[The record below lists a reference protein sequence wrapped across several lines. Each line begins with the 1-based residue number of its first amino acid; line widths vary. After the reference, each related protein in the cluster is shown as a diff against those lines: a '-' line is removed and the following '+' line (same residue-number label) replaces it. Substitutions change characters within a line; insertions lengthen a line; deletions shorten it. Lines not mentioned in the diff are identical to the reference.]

1 MNNCLRYNETVF
13 RQHGASDAANREFEN
28 AAFHRIF
35 IANCH
40 CPQHVKQRLCNCR
53 ASVCPSVRLSACLPA
68 CLSVCA
74 VRPPHAAGAGLQLWA
89 RRPCGRY
96 QSIAARPAVSIS
108 RAAAR
113 HAAANAGSATLS
125 AVVWEA
131 KHRLISFRVNL

>member
-13 RQHGASDAANREFEN
+13 TQHGASDAANGEFEN

-53 ASVCPSVRLSACLPA
+53 ASVRLSA

-74 VRPPHAAGAGLQLWA
+74 VRPPHAAAAGLQLQPGGHA
-89 RRPCGRY
+89 GDISRLLHDG
-96 QSIAARPAVSIS
+96 PAVSIS

-125 AVVWEA
+125 AVVWEVN
-131 KHRLISFRVNL
+131 HRLISFRVNL

>member
-13 RQHGASDAANREFEN
+13 TQHGASDTANGEFEN

-53 ASVCPSVRLSACLPA
+53 ASVRLSA

-74 VRPPHAAGAGLQLWA
+74 VRPLLRVCNCGPGGHAGDISRLLRG
-89 RRPCGRY
+89 G
-96 QSIAARPAVSIS
+96 PAVSIS
-108 RAAAR
+108 CAAAR
-113 HAAANAGSATLS
+113 YAAANAGSATLS
-125 AVVWEA
+125 AVVWEVN
-131 KHRLISFRVNL
+131 HRLISFRVNL